1 MRKSGQVVNLDD
13 FRHAAQIKKK
23 EAAMD
28 ANFTADER
36 RDLQAAFEF
45 GRSIGA
51 FAESQMDSNRKMSFF
66 QIHTTGNKATLS
78 ASKRSVLGEF
88 KYAADIGHESQL
100 MPHRGFKEM
109 ISAIYDYAREIAPPK
124 NDAPSQKL

>member
-1 MRKSGQVVNLDD
+1 MSKSGQVVNLDD

-51 FAESQMDSNRKMSFF
+51 FAESQMDSNRKMSLFS
-66 QIHTTGNKATLS
+66 IRTTDGSATIN
-78 ASKRSVLGEF
+78 ASKRCVLGEF
-88 KYAADIGHESQL
+88 KYAASISSENHL
-100 MPHRGFKEM
+100 MPHRDFKEM
-109 ISAIYDYAREIAPPK
+109 ISAIYDCAKNITPPQNEAPK
-124 NDAPSQKL
+124 HRL

>member
-1 MRKSGQVVNLDD
+1 MSKSGQVVNLDD

-66 QIHTTGNKATLS
+66 QIHTTGNKA
-78 ASKRSVLGEF
+78 SVLGEF